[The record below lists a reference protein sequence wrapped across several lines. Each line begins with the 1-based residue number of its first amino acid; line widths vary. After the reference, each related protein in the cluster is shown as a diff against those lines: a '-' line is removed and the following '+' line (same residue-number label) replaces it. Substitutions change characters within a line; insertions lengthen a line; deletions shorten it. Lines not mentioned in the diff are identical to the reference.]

1 MIRYLEISI
10 ENSITYFSNCFSGD
24 MSISSKSQV
33 LLRLGVGGR
42 NVLKWNQSG
51 LAYRLMNKEVC
62 NRLQNL
68 ISVQQRT
75 YLSESF
81 ECNEAWQE
89 RLKVPPIASL
99 ELNKYY
105 FELERKF
112 TRDGLY
118 LPIDVDI
125 FANALLKPDSTKG
138 ALKAERIGDRLDQ
151 MQEILQRFR
160 QTPQTNFMLPSTSHA
175 VVRSFLEGNGTDKLL
190 NILNERQTF
199 GIFPDEYSFVQ
210 MLNHFLKD
218 NLDTNL
224 RDASKVAITMMLQ
237 EEYDIPIGMYCIIA
251 AKYMG
256 EQNKRGMFYDSI
268 MSNILKYFLF

>member
-1 MIRYLEISI
+1 MYSI
-10 ENSITYFSNCFSGD
+10 MCTLICFSED
-24 MSISSKSQV
+24 MNIGSKSQV

-42 NVLKWNQSG
+42 NALKWNQNG
-51 LAYRLMNKEVC
+51 GAYPLMNKKVS
-62 NRLQNL
+62 NRLQNQL
-68 ISVQQRT
+68 SVQQRT

-125 FANALLKPDSTKG
+125 FANALLKPDSTKA
-138 ALKAERIGDRLDQ
+138 ALKAERIGDRLEQ

-175 VVRSFLEGNGTDKLL
+175 VVRAFLEGNGTDKLL
-190 NILNERQTF
+190 NILNERQAF
-199 GIFPDEYSFVQ
+199 GVFPDEYSFVQ
-210 MLNHFLKD
+210 MLNHFLKND
-218 NLDTNL
+218 SDTNL

-237 EEYDIPIGMYCIIA
+237 EEYDIPIGRYCMIEA
-251 AKYMG
+251 YYKLKLASKS
-256 EQNKRGMFYDSI
+256 KDS
-268 MSNILKYFLF
+268 SGYLLSILL

>member
-1 MIRYLEISI
+1 MCISI
-10 ENSITYFSNCFSGD
+10 CFSENMNIG
-24 MSISSKSQV
+24 SKSQV

-42 NVLKWNQSG
+42 NVLKWNHNGWAHS
-51 LAYRLMNKEVC
+51 LINKEVS

-125 FANALLKPDSTKG
+125 FANALLKPDSTKA
-138 ALKAERIGDRLDQ
+138 ALKAERIGDRLEQ

-175 VVRSFLEGNGTDKLL
+175 VVRAFLEGNGTDKLL
-190 NILNERQTF
+190 NILNERQAF
-199 GIFPDEYSFVQ
+199 GLFPDEYSFVQ
-210 MLNHFLKD
+210 MLNHFLKND
-218 NLDTNL
+218 SDTNL

-237 EEYDIPIGMYCIIA
+237 EEYDIPIGRYCKVA
-251 AKYMG
+251 ASYNLG
-256 EQNKRGMFYDSI
+256 IF
-268 MSNILKYFLF
+268 ILEKGVCMILYNQIS